1 MSLEEPNNFIEWY
14 VIRQNIKLLIKQ
26 SIIELYRIDKKLL
39 DITNN
44 ILIYMNK
51 KYNLNI
57 SYIYFIGQYRA
68 FIEDCMVDIMYMEYY
83 NNDKI

>member
-44 ILIYMNK
+44 VLIYMNK

-83 NNDKI
+83 NNNKI